1 MPPKRKPSE
10 RQSKRQKKD
19 QTQTPE
25 NAMTEA
31 ISAAV
36 TAKVLENLKENGI
49 LPQPRQTRPQPVEM
63 DVLVHEGDSSLPNS
77 LSTGEPTH
85 SLSHHTQTSS
95 YSRENVSSFGTH
107 NTQNMVQV
115 PAQSLV
121 AGFNQVHHGTATYK
135 PIGRPLYNKINSKL
149 QEKIKNKEF
158 IDMSDILVDH
168 HPAELDFHLAVQ
180 NKRVGLTSG
189 KKKKFV
195 SIESWTDAFSI
206 FSSVLRKF
214 NPTHPTLAE
223 DLAIYMDLI
232 RQIQKDGGDWYFYDV
247 NFRQSMQNDDT
258 LSWSY
263 VDQILHTRSL
273 NRFIPKV
280 NNPNP
285 MKRTHTYN
293 NAKPFPN
300 SAPRKTCHRYNEG
313 RICEGTCG
321 YSHICSICF
330 KGHSMSQCYRNKT
343 TNRSNDNGPSRKNFE
358 TTAHIQR
365 PAAAAT
371 KPKQM

>member
-107 NTQNMVQV
+107 NTQNMVQI

-189 KKKKFV
+189 KKK
-195 SIESWTDAFSI
+195 E
-206 FSSVLRKF
+206 
-214 NPTHPTLAE
+214 
-223 DLAIYMDLI
+223 
-232 RQIQKDGGDWYFYDV
+232 
-247 NFRQSMQNDDT
+247 
-258 LSWSY
+258 
-263 VDQILHTRSL
+263 
-273 NRFIPKV
+273 
-280 NNPNP
+280 
-285 MKRTHTYN
+285 
-293 NAKPFPN
+293 
-300 SAPRKTCHRYNEG
+300 
-313 RICEGTCG
+313 IC
-321 YSHICSICF
+321 
-330 KGHSMSQCYRNKT
+330 
-343 TNRSNDNGPSRKNFE
+343 
-358 TTAHIQR
+358 
-365 PAAAAT
+365 
-371 KPKQM
+371 

>member
-1 MPPKRKPSE
+1 MLVESLRVFYTTVHVCILMSPKRKPSE

-49 LPQPRQTRPQPVEM
+49 LRN
-63 DVLVHEGDSSLPNS
+63 LVRRDPNLLRWMSSLHEGDSSLPNS

-85 SLSHHTQTSS
+85 SLSHHTQNSS

-107 NTQNMVQV
+107 NTQNMVQI

-180 NKRVGLTSG
+180 NKR
-189 KKKKFV
+189 
-195 SIESWTDAFSI
+195 
-206 FSSVLRKF
+206 KF
-214 NPTHPTLAE
+214 NPSPYFSRG
-223 DLAIYMDLI
+223 LAIYMDLI

-300 SAPRKTCHRYNEG
+300 GAPRKTCHRYNEG
-313 RICEGTCG
+313 EFVKGTCG